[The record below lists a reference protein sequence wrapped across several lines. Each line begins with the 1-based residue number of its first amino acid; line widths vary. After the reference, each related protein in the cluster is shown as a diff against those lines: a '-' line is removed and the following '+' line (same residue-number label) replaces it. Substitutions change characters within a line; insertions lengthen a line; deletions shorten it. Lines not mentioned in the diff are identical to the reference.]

1 MWSLARRRRYTL
13 SLANSERLW
22 LIRQFAE
29 MALDLEATKEDI
41 RHEYH
46 AWFAELATSS
56 QLYSENDETFSK
68 AARIVD
74 LEARILTQ
82 VADEHRPLAVR
93 AFQLV
98 QRRLERLDAATR
110 RCIFEGGPSRQRFV
124 DRVAQYIHTMC
135 QMNT

>member
-1 MWSLARRRRYTL
+1 M

-29 MALDLEATKEDI
+29 MALDLEAAKEDI
-41 RHEYH
+41 RHEYR
-46 AWFAELATSS
+46 AWFAEPAVSS
-56 QLYSENDETFSK
+56 QLRSEDDETFSK

-82 VADEHRPLAVR
+82 VTDEHRPLAVQI
-93 AFQLV
+93 FQLV
-98 QRRLERLDAATR
+98 QQRLERFDAATR

-124 DRVAQYIHTMC
+124 DRVAQYMYTMC